1 MGVVGVVVVA
11 IFRGGGV
18 VEICTNTR
26 SVVDTFTFLFLPIS
40 TGVLR
45 RLLQSTESRAKLAH
59 TTPIGGTRSEH
70 EWMMRATRPFLKV
83 YLSRSAAR
91 IQEALTLMGVAT
103 KKSGGSSSNSVG
115 NYNLSVSL
123 PSKKDISTYVECV
136 RHELRFVRHDGKT
149 KYQQQHPLV
158 YCFIVSLESLI
169 VFYLFF
175 FLFKLN

>member
-1 MGVVGVVVVA
+1 M
-11 IFRGGGV
+11 
-18 VEICTNTR
+18 
-26 SVVDTFTFLFLPIS
+26 S

-45 RLLQSTESRAKLAH
+45 RLLHSTESRAKLAH
-59 TTPIGGTRSEH
+59 TTPIGGTRAEH

-149 KYQQQHPLV
+149 KYQQHPLLHF
-158 YCFIVSLESLI
+158 FIVLLEALI
-169 VFYLFF
+169 IF
-175 FLFKLN
+175 